1 MTYSRQFEHTDDDG
15 DTLYVRHTTWTNEAS
30 GGDVTTTRDVTS
42 PDAFVSIRTK
52 GGRPVHLPLRVA
64 RELAGWLIEHA
75 AEDPDA
81 ELTTPNQAT
90 ILAAPPGVSIA

>member
-15 DTLYVRHTTWTNEAS
+15 DTLYVRQTTWTYE
-30 GGDVTTTRDVTS
+30 GGEDV
-42 PDAFVSIRTK
+42 PDAFVSIRTR

-81 ELTTPNQAT
+81 ELTTPNRAT